1 MSMKFLAA
9 LALALPLSSFA
20 ANYAACDLYAFTYS
34 SSDWRNYTL
43 VKSERLSNKWEKLAN
58 SDVVLNDSVYPV
70 SYSVKFSLDGSISGS
85 LDLKIDQPGPSVQG
99 SATIFDY
106 LNLELEDLYNGG
118 KTVYKL
124 ECGLDS

>member
-1 MSMKFLAA
+1 MKFLAA

-20 ANYAACDLYAFTYS
+20 ANYAACDLYAYTYT

-43 VKSERLSNKWEKLAN
+43 VATERVSNTWERLSN
-58 SDVVLNDSVYPV
+58 SDVALSDTVYPV
-70 SYSVKFSLDGSISGS
+70 SYSVKFSLDGSLSGS
-85 LDLKIDQPGPSVQG
+85 LSLKIDQPGPTVSGAVSVY
-99 SATIFDY
+99 DY

-124 ECGLDS
+124 QCGLDN